1 MANVRKQSIDKT
13 HLALDNAA
21 DRLFIHRDYLAH
33 CLRWDYVANKYIRRL
48 VAKHE
53 DVSVLDVGCGKD
65 LPLARCLY
73 TNRIFPARYVGC
85 DVNKLE
91 LGPILEK
98 AAAIKDRITL
108 LEKCDFAEGNVVTDV
123 DQDGVVHI
131 DYKTTGYGDQFI
143 MKFDVITSLEV
154 LEHVEPDH
162 AVRLIQKMKQ
172 HLKPDGVIFISTPC
186 YSEAKGAAANHV
198 NEMKRDALGYVFER
212 EGLMVVGNWG
222 TFGDSRIVQA
232 ACEAEGMSP
241 RIMEAL
247 KAWHGTE
254 TFANLFAPAFPELA
268 RNNFWMLKHS
278 DQLPAD
284 WARKFPVP
292 GDAPWTSSEKWQE
305 LCPEVQVT
313 STPGALLPGEEDEEG
328 LQRAENL

>member
-48 VAKHE
+48 VAKRD

-73 TNRIFPARYVGC
+73 TNRIFPAAYVGV

-91 LGPILEK
+91 LPEMLVGK
-98 AAAIKDRITL
+98 DVANKIKL
-108 LEKCDFAEGNVVTDV
+108 LEKCDFAEGQLSNAD
-123 DQDGVVHI
+123 DGVFMDDSGEERVEDI
-131 DYKTTGYGDQFI
+131 T
-143 MKFDVITSLEV
+143 KFDVITSLEV

-162 AVRLIQKMKQ
+162 AVRLIRQMKRY
-172 HLKPDGVIFISTPC
+172 LKPDGVIFISTPC

-212 EGLMVVGNWG
+212 EGLQVVGNWG

-284 WARKFPVP
+284 WARKFPAP

-305 LCPEVQVT
+305 LCPEIQVT
-313 STPGALLPGEEDEEG
+313 PTPGTLLEEAGDG
-328 LQRAENL
+328 NQH

>member
-1 MANVRKQSIDKT
+1 MANAKNKSIDKT

-33 CLRWDYVANKYIRRL
+33 VLRWDYVANKYIRRL
-48 VAKHE
+48 VAKRD
-53 DVSVLDVGCGKD
+53 DVAVLDVGCGKD

-73 TNRIFPARYVGC
+73 TNRIFPARYCGV

-98 AAAIKDRITL
+98 ANAVKDRITL
-108 LEKCDFAEGNVVTDV
+108 AEKTDFAESTETPAN
-123 DQDGVVHI
+123 
-131 DYKTTGYGDQFI
+131 
-143 MKFDVITSLEV
+143 KFDVITSLEV

-162 AVRLIQKMKQ
+162 AVRLIRQMKRY
-172 HLKPDGVIFISTPC
+172 LKPDGVIFISTPC

-198 NEMKRDALGYVFER
+198 NEMKREALGYVFER
-212 EGLMVVGNWG
+212 EGLQVVGNWG

-247 KAWHGTE
+247 KQWHGTE

-284 WARKFPVP
+284 WARKFPAP

-305 LCPEVQVT
+305 LCPEIQVT
-313 STPGALLPGEEDEEG
+313 PTPGTLLEETGDG
-328 LQRAENL
+328 NQH

>member
-1 MANVRKQSIDKT
+1 MANAKNKSIDKT

-33 CLRWDYVANKYIRRL
+33 VLRWDYVANKYIRRL
-48 VAKHE
+48 VAKRD
-53 DVSVLDVGCGKD
+53 DVAVLDVGCGKD

-73 TNRIFPARYVGC
+73 TNRIFPARYCGV

-98 AAAIKDRITL
+98 ANAIKDRITL
-108 LEKCDFAEGNVVTDV
+108 AEKTDFAESTEAPA
-123 DQDGVVHI
+123 H
-131 DYKTTGYGDQFI
+131 
-143 MKFDVITSLEV
+143 KFDVITSLEV

-162 AVRLIQKMKQ
+162 AVRLIRQMKRY
-172 HLKPDGVIFISTPC
+172 LKDDGVIFISTPC

-212 EGLMVVGNWG
+212 EGLQVVGNWG

-247 KAWHGTE
+247 KQWHGTE

-292 GDAPWTSSEKWQE
+292 GDAPWTSSERWQE

-313 STPGALLPGEEDEEG
+313 STPGTLLEEPEDG
-328 LQRAENL
+328 AH